1 MPAPG
6 AHAQWVIQLT
16 LHIADNLGE
25 DPNRVG
31 TVNNQDYVPY
41 RSYIFYMSFRNS
53 ANCILAE
60 LFWN

>member
-1 MPAPG
+1 MPVPDATPRCF
-6 AHAQWVIQLT
+6 IQLT

-25 DPNRVG
+25 GPNRLDP
-31 TVNNQDYVPY
+31 VNKQDYVPY

-60 LFWN
+60 VFWN